1 MYNKYFRL
9 NKNDSADSA
18 ENGADMPIEIRHL
31 EDSEDMMFIPPL
43 FSSLIG
49 ETNLTR
55 QRLLLTNIAV
65 QSCHVYRFS
74 GCEEQLNKS
83 KSLNDITG
91 LSLVAG
97 AGGPL
102 KLKDAGRSNTCDDP
116 TVPSVQTRAVNILGL
131 KSTKL
136 REENKAELISSRQS
150 VENTECSSG

>member
-1 MYNKYFRL
+1 M
-9 NKNDSADSA
+9 NKNDSADSV

-55 QRLLLTNIAV
+55 QDFSPPTVLSHTHDVCL
-65 QSCHVYRFS
+65 CS
-74 GCEEQLNKS
+74 GCEDQLNKS

-91 LSLVAG
+91 LSLVAR
-97 AGGPL
+97 PV

-116 TVPSVQTRAVNILGL
+116 TVPSHPSQLQATNQRR
-131 KSTKL
+131 
-136 REENKAELISSRQS
+136 REMRWTLNLQETRQS
-150 VENTECSSG
+150 